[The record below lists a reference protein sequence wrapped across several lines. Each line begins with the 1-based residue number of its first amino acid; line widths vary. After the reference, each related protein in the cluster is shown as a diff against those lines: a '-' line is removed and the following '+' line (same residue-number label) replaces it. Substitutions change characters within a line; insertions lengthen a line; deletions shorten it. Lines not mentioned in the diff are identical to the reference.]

1 MVDENSS
8 HKWNLHQVFVQANTI
23 KGYRYL
29 DLSGVVLN
37 RISNLYEEFGI
48 DPGGCLLQYPKD
60 AKNPYAIRFSPD
72 RIWLH
77 YVPIESLAYV
87 VDTAPEW
94 ISSIAKDIEVSRFSR
109 LGLRSEFFLP
119 CTNIAKAST
128 FLTKRV
134 SSEIIASRVNQIEDR
149 LDVATEC
156 HFRLRVANFIT
167 AIRLRIVKII
177 REPTTPRDYDSDGLI
192 FDVDVYLRKNPP
204 EDILRGQTRNILT
217 SATDQVYD
225 LLKDVAYNLVEGFYD
240 AEK

>member
-8 HKWNLHQVFVQANTI
+8 RKWNLHQVFVQANII

-37 RISNLYEEFGI
+37 RISNLYKEFGI
-48 DPGGCLLQYPKD
+48 DPGGCLLQYPQD
-60 AKNPYAIRFSPD
+60 AKNPHAIRFSPD

-77 YVPIESLAYV
+77 YIPIESLSYV

-94 ISSIAKDIEVSRFSR
+94 ISSIAKDIEVSKFSR
-109 LGLRSEFFLP
+109 VGLRSEFFLP
-119 CTNIAKAST
+119 CTNIAEAST
-128 FLTKRV
+128 FLTKKV
-134 SSEIIASRVNQIEDR
+134 SSEIIASKVTQLEDR
-149 LDVATEC
+149 PDVDTRC
-156 HFRLRVANFIT
+156 HFRLRMANFIA
-167 AIRLRIVKII
+167 AIRLRILKIV

-204 EDILRGQTRNILT
+204 EDIPRGQTKRILT

-225 LLKDVAYNLVEGFYD
+225 LLKDVAYKLVEGLYD